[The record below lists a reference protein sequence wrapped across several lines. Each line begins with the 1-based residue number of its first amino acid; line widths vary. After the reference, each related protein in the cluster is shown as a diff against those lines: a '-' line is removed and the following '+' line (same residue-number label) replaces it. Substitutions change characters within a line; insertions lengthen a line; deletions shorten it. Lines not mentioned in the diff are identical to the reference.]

1 MSKET
6 KKNLNYEELYNELK
20 KNYDSLLESYNSII
34 NKRKNYSKDY
44 YQRNREKFATYAK
57 EYHQRKKEEKKCQ
70 KDSPVSSAENQ

>member
-1 MSKET
+1 MSKE
-6 KKNLNYEELYNELK
+6 KNLNYEELYNELK

-44 YQRNREKFATYAK
+44 YNRNREKFAAYAK

-70 KDSPVSSAENQ
+70 KDSLVSSAENQ

>member
-70 KDSPVSSAENQ
+70 KDSLVSSVENQ

>member
-44 YQRNREKFATYAK
+44 YNRNREKFAAYAK

>member
-44 YQRNREKFATYAK
+44 YNRNREKFATYAK

-70 KDSPVSSAENQ
+70 KDSLVSSAENQ

>member
-44 YQRNREKFATYAK
+44 YNRNREKFAAYAK

-70 KDSPVSSAENQ
+70 KDSLVSSVENQ

>member
-44 YQRNREKFATYAK
+44 YQRNREKFAAYAK

-70 KDSPVSSAENQ
+70 KDSLVSSAENQ

>member
-70 KDSPVSSAENQ
+70 KDSLVSSAENQ

>member
-1 MSKET
+1 MSKEN

-70 KDSPVSSAENQ
+70 KDSLVSSVENQ

>member
-1 MSKET
+1 MSKEN

-34 NKRKNYSKDY
+34 NKRKNYSRDY
-44 YQRNREKFATYAK
+44 YKRNREKFATCAK

-70 KDSPVSSAENQ
+70 KDSLVSSVENQ

>member
-44 YQRNREKFATYAK
+44 YNRNREKFAAYAK

-70 KDSPVSSAENQ
+70 KDSLVSSAENQ

>member
-1 MSKET
+1 MSKEN

-44 YQRNREKFATYAK
+44 YNRNREKFATYAK

-70 KDSPVSSAENQ
+70 KDSLVSSVENQ

>member
-44 YQRNREKFATYAK
+44 YNRNREKFATYAK

-70 KDSPVSSAENQ
+70 KDSLVSSAESK

>member
-1 MSKET
+1 MSKEN

-34 NKRKNYSKDY
+34 NKRKNYSRDY
-44 YQRNREKFATYAK
+44 YKRNREKFATYAK

-70 KDSPVSSAENQ
+70 KDSLVSSAENQ